1 MSNLRTLDLAVIAL
15 YFAGVAFIGFWFA
28 RRQNSTET
36 YYVARRAVPH
46 WAMGLSMF
54 ATIISSITFIAYPG
68 SAYAGNWNEIVPGFM
83 VLGVL
88 ILAGAVLIPF
98 FRHAVGMSAYEY
110 FEKRFGYGARVYS
123 SLAFIAWHFSK
134 MGFVV
139 YLLSLTITGMTGWN
153 VYAVIIISGL
163 VTVLYT
169 LFGGM
174 EAVIWTQV
182 VQGIVKGVG
191 VLVIIGVLLWI
202 MPGGAG
208 AAFHLAAAHDKFSL
222 GSCDLNLSQKG
233 NIFVMSLYGFF
244 FYLQKYAADQTL
256 VQRYLV
262 AKSDRDALKG
272 VVLGAVLC
280 VPAWAAFMLVG
291 TLLWAYFQLSGE
303 ALPAHLHDAAG
314 KIMPDKVFPFFLAT
328 KIPVGFA
335 GLFMAAL
342 LSAGMSTMSS
352 DLNCL
357 SAVGIEDYYRKLR
370 PASTDPQR
378 LAAGKII
385 VAVCGL
391 LTIGIAALIAWRSD
405 RSLSLYYAVSSIIAA
420 GLAGMFLLAFL
431 SRRANRQGL
440 WIGLAAALLFTAWA
454 TLTSGNY
461 KLLNLGWNYTW
472 PDVMI
477 GVIAHVIVLTVGW
490 LASWFFPA
498 ESNLKKEWTL
508 WGWRERQKELS
519 AEGIKLSVCECPG
532 AGRIA

>member
-1 MSNLRTLDLAVIAL
+1 MAALRTSDLLVIVL
-15 YFAGVAFIGFWFA
+15 YFAVVAYIGLRFA

-36 YYVARRAVPH
+36 YFIARRSIPH
-46 WAMGLSMF
+46 WAMGFSMF

-68 SAYAGNWNEIVPGFM
+68 SAYAGNWNELVPGFM

-88 ILAGAVLIPF
+88 ALAGTILIPF

-110 FEKRFGYGARVYS
+110 FEKRFGYGARAYS

-139 YLLSLTITGMTGWN
+139 YLLALTISGMTDWN
-153 VYAVIIISGL
+153 IYAVIMASGL
-163 VTVLYT
+163 ITVVYT
-169 LFGGM
+169 YFGGL

-182 VQGIVKGVG
+182 LQGIIKGIG
-191 VLVIIGVLLWI
+191 VLVIIGILLWI

-222 GSCDLNLSQKG
+222 GSWNWDLSQQG
-233 NIFVMSLYGFF
+233 NVLVMSLYGFF

-272 VVLGAVLC
+272 VALGAVLC

-291 TLLWAYFQLSGE
+291 TLLWVYYQQAG
-303 ALPAHLHDAAG
+303 ATLPPFLYDAAG
-314 KIMPDKVFPFFLAT
+314 KVMPDKVFPYFLAT
-328 KIPVGFA
+328 KIPAGFA
-335 GLFMAAL
+335 GLFAAAL

-357 SAVGIEDYYRKLR
+357 SAVVVEDYYRKLR
-370 PASTDPQR
+370 PAATDAQR
-378 LAAGKII
+378 LATGKTI
-385 VAVCGL
+385 VAVCGV
-391 LTIGIAALIAWRSD
+391 LTIGIAALIAWKSD

-420 GLAGMFLLAFL
+420 GLAGIFLLAFF

-440 WIGLAAALLFTAWA
+440 WIGIIAALLFTAWA
-454 TLTSGNY
+454 TLTCGKY
-461 KLLNLGWNYTW
+461 QFLHLAGWNFTW
-472 PDVMI
+472 PEVMI
-477 GVIAHVIVLTVGW
+477 GVIAHVIVLVIGWSASWLFPADTALQSEWTIWGW
-490 LASWFFPA
+490 LEKRKSLPLDNLMPA
-498 ESNLKKEWTL
+498 AIVEQE
-508 WGWRERQKELS
+508 
-519 AEGIKLSVCECPG
+519 I
-532 AGRIA
+532 